1 MHFDLG
7 RWKIVVEVG
16 GLEGQWLPACH
27 ILFIYNFQCA
37 TLTSVTFQLVG
48 GGTEQKKKKQLGAP
62 AKKDILY
69 IWRSFCFCC
78 RRSFA
83 AQNLLWMFK
92 NKQRQRLQREGNAL
106 PSSARL
112 LCRQVAPNVPMPDPF
127 PFSLHFPFEFAPR
140 RVVKFHLPLPRR
152 LLSLFLSQIETEIK
166 FASCWIFVLVLP
178 FFSIRSLLAPPCHS
192 FCLAQNETHSP
203 KEAFSQQ
210 FYAFLFA
217 DSSALVVG
225 SSLFLPFLLLVEVFV
240 ESILE
245 RFASQNEMLHSGKL
259 HFKWLPRKTASR
271 HWKKKHTSF
280 WGINFMLSA

>member
-48 GGTEQKKKKQLGAP
+48 GGTEQKKKKKQLGAP

-178 FFSIRSLLAPPCHS
+178 FFPFAHSLRRLVTVFVWPKTKHIRRKKHFRNSFML
-192 FCLAQNETHSP
+192 FCL
-203 KEAFSQQ
+203 
-210 FYAFLFA
+210 LIVR
-217 DSSALVVG
+217 L
-225 SSLFLPFLLLVEVFV
+225 
-240 ESILE
+240 
-245 RFASQNEMLHSGKL
+245 
-259 HFKWLPRKTASR
+259 W
-271 HWKKKHTSF
+271 
-280 WGINFMLSA
+280 